1 MGKICVIHTEKHD
14 LVIAH
19 CYVDY
24 NNVLNMVKNFHEE
37 NLPGHFLCMFKQC
50 LTLCLCSSQWYRT
63 GAIFGRAHTVIVP
76 VDGV

>member
-1 MGKICVIHTEKHD
+1 MRDWKENGEKADGDDQEEGLDMGKICVIHTEKHD

-37 NLPGHFLCMFKQC
+37 NLPGHFLYMFK
-50 LTLCLCSSQWYRT
+50 
-63 GAIFGRAHTVIVP
+63 
-76 VDGV
+76 